1 MRFNKQELVTLATQP
16 SNKFE
21 KEGPLFV
28 TEKLEGFFRKTE
40 DDENKKA
47 GRHTEQQQ
55 KHQES
60 QQQQTQQQQ
69 HQHRQQHV
77 GRILSMR
84 QKSLSCI
91 SGGMAKVSSE
101 RWCRLRGNLLFYFKS
116 NDPFSE
122 PQGCF
127 VLERYQCR
135 KVEDGSDPQA
145 AGDGY
150 AFYLEFQDGMRQ
162 RFTANSEQERLEWMQ
177 AIGLAGYDMKRAQ
190 MKYLRGEIDR
200 KRGMIHDVDIDM
212 LRLQT
217 GKEIDLNEVPI
228 CESVISCDNLLCDGN
243 GKPPNPSVVVQVTS
257 SNRSVSGWIKYGRT
271 EVIERSSNP
280 QFICTIQ
287 FRACDGLN
295 ADSQIRFTAY
305 DVREKVTQTAVPI
318 GWAEIALGVIADTT
332 RLRIPLRTQVCGES
346 AGFLTIA
353 TCAPDTERRAS
364 NSRSPVKAAGV
375 GGVSGAGGAGDCI
388 TGPAGEMYGH
398 RRSQSLPPKLGIKL
412 FIPPPSKIGLVFTNP
427 SMHTYRL
434 HSGLGG
440 DISVLEIMLESQL
453 CYLLPQ
459 QLLSIWI
466 SREKELLQEISGMG
480 ELGGEWRNRQME
492 LLDKHLKLLKD
503 YSQAKQYLQQQQQRG
518 KAFKP
523 SCRKADETVEF
534 APVNLHLQRMWAHN
548 DTLKRAGI
556 LDVITVGAF
565 TRHTGRLKTGG
576 LIKLLQQVKDPPQSG
591 GVDASEAAGSS
602 HKVNAANDAV
612 QAIKQLRSEIVAI
625 MSQLLLL
632 ARSKNPKGMLPL
644 CGEMMAKTRTLLN
657 IWEPGMVEEAFSFIE
672 RHRIVDDTTKAAAV
686 GSSAVNDNA
695 EGLVDGLSFQSIPM
709 SPFKKITQQLGAL
722 DLKSPELEDFATP
735 LGPVPDLWPQTKV
748 GVGSSSG
755 GGTMAKGKSPS
766 SQDISTTIA
775 TIQDTFN
782 QLSLYQQREEH
793 PTIYSLPTSCYLPTD
808 EPSTS
813 KVGTTSRRTTLVPEP
828 ASVGLRFNETHFDV
842 NGAVTLHSN
851 PSSAASSTGGTTV
864 AQQQPQQQQQQQQ
877 SKKALNSGIYDES
890 GYCMENTAIV
900 LGHNGAFLDTRVMSS
915 SPSANYYR
923 PTEEPEPLDLTQL
936 NIEASVMCLV
946 SKVKF
951 LCGRCGSPA
960 VRLRYPKGG
969 PMQLESTSSGELI
982 PPPDVVTAQPVLSHH
997 TANREQV
1004 AVAVDSSGSGTSES
1018 TVCGVSAQAVAMM
1031 TAGDQREAGGSST
1044 GKTAL
1049 SSKDLN
1055 LALTQAIGEV
1065 TRKVKKGNKFTDGLD
1080 LSATTDW
1087 ALELRPSMKKLRQAM
1102 DGLLKT
1108 ARLMHSVQR
1117 LQQDMKKTSAL
1128 LCIMYR
1134 RDVCFS
1140 QALTALVAGLMAKLW
1155 GQNVTENFISLLVQL
1170 GPLACFE
1177 GLLSL
1182 YGNETDMWG
1191 DMSVA
1196 VEDLATVT
1204 FALVRSNLHRDTKA
1218 IPVPRVTGSRQAL
1231 RVLLPVPE
1239 SVYCHLPTK
1248 EVVTF
1253 RVTPVFFN
1261 IGINEKATV
1270 AETLGY
1276 TRDQHR
1282 SNWDNYDRLK
1292 RYHGQ
1297 YRRVPFNFVN
1307 PACSASQDT
1316 PTKVA
1321 YTAQQKELLVPE
1333 ATVVKFLDEL
1343 EAELRAH
1350 SSKSYR
1356 VLHRAEDITRA
1367 LQGLRFT
1374 SCKSAK
1380 DRTSMAVTL
1389 EQYRVLQQEFHL
1401 SASNAQNVLDTMRS
1415 EGTRSDNTMKNVGI
1429 RKYAFNLPQVLS
1441 LPSVYR
1447 PPAGAYG
1454 KAQS

>member
-28 TEKLEGFFRKTE
+28 TEKQEGFFRKTE
-40 DDENKKA
+40 GKY
-47 GRHTEQQQ
+47 TEQQQ
-55 KHQES
+55 KHQKQQHQQP
-60 QQQQTQQQQ
+60 QQQQQQQ

-77 GRILSMR
+77 GRILLIR

-91 SGGMAKVSSE
+91 SGGTAKVSSE

-122 PQGCF
+122 PQGCL
-127 VLERYQCR
+127 VLEKYQCF
-135 KVEDGSDPQA
+135 KVDDESDPQIA
-145 AGDGY
+145 ADGF

-162 RFTANSEQERLEWMQ
+162 RFTANTEQERLEWMQ

-190 MKYLRGEIDR
+190 LKYLREEIDR

-353 TCAPDTERRAS
+353 TCAPDTERRTS
-364 NSRSPVKAAGV
+364 NPRSPIKAAGAGSSGIS
-375 GGVSGAGGAGDCI
+375 GGGGMGGCIAGP
-388 TGPAGEMYGH
+388 TGEVYGH

-466 SREKELLQEISGMG
+466 AREKELLQEISGMG

-503 YSQAKQYLQQQQQRG
+503 YSQAKQYLQQQHQRG

-565 TRHTGRLKTGG
+565 TRHTGRSKTGG
-576 LIKLLQQVKDPPQSG
+576 LIKLLQQVKDPPQAG
-591 GVDASEAAGSS
+591 GADASEAAGSS

-612 QAIKQLRSEIVAI
+612 QAIKHLRSEIVTI

-657 IWEPGMVEEAFSFIE
+657 IWEPGLVEEAFSFIE
-672 RHRIVDDTTKAAAV
+672 RHRIVDDTTIAGAT
-686 GSSAVNDNA
+686 GSTAGSENP
-695 EGLVDGLSFQSIPM
+695 EGLVDGLSFPSVPM

-735 LGPVPDLWPQTKV
+735 LGPPPDLWPQTKL
-748 GVGSSSG
+748 GGGSG
-755 GGTMAKGKSPS
+755 GGLMGKGKSPS
-766 SQDISTTIA
+766 SHDISTTIA

-782 QLSLYQQREEH
+782 QLSLYQQRDDH
-793 PTIYSLPTSCYLPTD
+793 PTNYSLPASCYLPTD

-813 KVGTTSRRTTLVPEP
+813 KVGGTSRRMTTTEQ
-828 ASVGLRFNETHFDV
+828 AGSAGLRFNETHFDV

-851 PSSAASSTGGTTV
+851 PSSATSPTAGT
-864 AQQQPQQQQQQQQ
+864 QQEPQQQQQQKKKKPHYASNDENSDYAENNTTILRHNNAALHNTRMSTTTPANNYQPTNEQQ
-877 SKKALNSGIYDES
+877 QPHDTKHNNNETSIRRLAKK
-890 GYCMENTAIV
+890 
-900 LGHNGAFLDTRVMSS
+900 
-915 SPSANYYR
+915 
-923 PTEEPEPLDLTQL
+923 
-936 NIEASVMCLV
+936 
-946 SKVKF
+946 KK
-951 LCGRCGSPA
+951 LCGRRGSTPA
-960 VRLRYPKGG
+960 RRRHHKKG
-969 PMQLESTSSGELI
+969 PTTPRATTSSDQL
-982 PPPDVVTAQPVLSHH
+982 PPPQDVTTQHPPPQQTTKNNQKTAAGSSSSSSNQPP
-997 TANREQV
+997 TTT
-1004 AVAVDSSGSGTSES
+1004 SGSTQQ
-1018 TVCGVSAQAVAMM
+1018 TTTMPAADQQAAAA
-1031 TAGDQREAGGSST
+1031 AGST
-1044 GKTAL
+1044 GKTSL

-1276 TRDQHR
+1276 TREQHR

-1297 YRRVPFNFVN
+1297 YRRVPFNFIN

-1389 EQYRVLQQEFHL
+1389 EQCRVLQQEFHL
-1401 SASNAQNVLDTMRS
+1401 SATNAQNVLDTMRS